1 MKKNILIFMCFSI
14 LLVLPIL
21 ALADCV
27 DLGGFNA
34 FVLST
39 RGYTV
44 VLYAGSTPT
53 GQFDV
58 QNCQVQPQSRILLLR
73 SMVCDGDEVVVD
85 SSRCTVMDVKSR
97 D

>member
-1 MKKNILIFMCFSI
+1 MEKKILTFLCLSI

-34 FVLST
+34 FVLS

-73 SMVCDGDEVVVD
+73 SMVCDGDEVVID
-85 SSRCTVMDVKSR
+85 SNRCTVMDVKSK

>member
-1 MKKNILIFMCFSI
+1 MKKLILILLCLGI
-14 LLVLPIL
+14 LLVLPNLI
-21 ALADCV
+21 LADCV

-34 FVLST
+34 FVLS
-39 RGYTV
+39 RGNTI

-58 QNCQVQPQSRILLLR
+58 QSCDVQLKANILLLK
-73 SMVCDGDEVVVD
+73 SMVCDGDEVVID
-85 SSRCTVMDVKSR
+85 GTKCTVMNVKSK